1 MALTARSPVEVN
13 QPRKKYSEEPSSYN
27 AARESIVT
35 ASRPA
40 GLVFITPF
48 IKFWRRAFVLLMIIE
63 AKIVIDDSD

>member
-1 MALTARSPVEVN
+1 MALTARSPVEVK

-48 IKFWRRAFVLLMIIE
+48 IKF
-63 AKIVIDDSD
+63 